1 MIRAAP
7 HSTRGAARSTRNISD
22 KPDLP
27 RPAWPLEPPRA
38 RVADLDRSL
47 EFYMRLGCEVR
58 SAADGWVLLGFGPTT
73 FVLIPHTVAP
83 PDPQARQAPHPAPPP
98 GTTDQWIRLTTPDVR
113 ALRWRLLTEGVP
125 VGPVITT
132 TVATPTP
139 TATATAVATATIAE
153 IEVNDPDRLSPTR
166 PPPARPIP
174 DRDRPEATSCR
185 STHTLGTRRYEL
197 RSSRARNQA
206 ATPRTNPLVVLAP
219 RGSIPGRRCR
229 APRPSG

>member
-1 MIRAAP
+1 
-7 HSTRGAARSTRNISD
+7 
-22 KPDLP
+22 
-27 RPAWPLEPPRA
+27 
-38 RVADLDRSL
+38 
-47 EFYMRLGCEVR
+47 MRLGCEVR

-132 TVATPTP
+132 HITTTVATP

-153 IEVNDPDRLSPTR
+153 IEVNDPDRHR
-166 PPPARPIP
+166 
-174 DRDRPEATSCR
+174 
-185 STHTLGTRRYEL
+185 
-197 RSSRARNQA
+197 
-206 ATPRTNPLVVLAP
+206 VVLVEPAP
-219 RGSIPGRRCR
+219 ALSHPPTTSPPHPGSRSATGHLVSINTH
-229 APRPSG
+229 PRYQAI